1 MEKKQIID
9 FGNLE
14 HFIKQIEDIFAENEV
29 NPIEQNLILSQTLNR
44 LQTKEKNHQAQDMIH
59 NISLGGLFKRL
70 TKQRDE
76 DDKG

>member
-1 MEKKQIID
+1 MID

-14 HFIKQIEDIFAENEV
+14 HFIKKIEEMFAKNEV
-29 NPIEQNLILSQTLNR
+29 NPVEQNLILSHTLSR
-44 LQTKEKNHQAQDMIH
+44 LQAKQKNQQAKDMMQ
-59 NISLGGLFKRL
+59 NIPLGGLFKRL